1 MLKNKTINARTFYI
15 ITFLLLLGLA
25 YIFLLS
31 PKSFLHI
38 RQKISILNEKQTE
51 LKVLKNDMIQI
62 SNNIE
67 RLQTDKEYIL
77 SYAKT
82 FGYLDKT
89 HNEKIIKII
98 DNEENNKKKIIM
110 NVNKKQTERKIISQ
124 AKEKINILG
133 TAIVSLMIFVSII
146 FYILI
151 IKKSNYKKV

>member
-1 MLKNKTINARTFYI
+1 MLKNKTINAKTFYI

-38 RQKISILNEKQTE
+38 KSKMSILKKKQTE
-51 LKVLKNDMIQI
+51 LKILKNDMIQI

-89 HNEKIIKII
+89 KNEKIIKII
-98 DNEENNKKKIIM
+98 DNENNNKILTDANNKQPKKKI
-110 NVNKKQTERKIISQ
+110 VSQ
-124 AKEKINILG
+124 AKGKINILG
-133 TAIVSLMIFVSII
+133 TAIFSLMIFVSII
-146 FYILI
+146 FYILV
-151 IKKSNYKKV
+151 IKKSNYKKI